1 MKNTIVT
8 LFAGSVLA
16 VFLAVHAEA
25 KVNPKSIVVE
35 SPQDLP
41 ELAQRKSE
49 AMYLRDS
56 GDGRTVLYLEQDQ
69 GRTLA
74 VFDVSDPST
83 IRALAQAPVGAASP
97 YDFVQNVGDSAGLI
111 RYRDHSGF
119 AVINFKKF
127 KRPVLIEVPQLSA
140 GTEAETLGRN
150 ALLMTA
156 TTWLAEPDPQ
166 YQVIDIS
173 NPSQPVVL
181 ATIEG
186 VFQRLDRPDT
196 GTVFLLGNA
205 GLTVIRSLKVEEDNK
220 IALNQ
225 MNGN

>member
-1 MKNTIVT
+1 MRNIIARLFVGS
-8 LFAGSVLA
+8 LFAA
-16 VFLAVHAEA
+16 VLAVHADA

-35 SPQDLP
+35 SPQYLP
-41 ELAQRKSE
+41 ELAQRKTE
-49 AMYLRDS
+49 AMYLHES

-74 VFDVSDPST
+74 LLDVSDPST
-83 IRALAQAPVGAASP
+83 IRALAQVPVGAASP
-97 YDFVQNVGDSAGLI
+97 YDFVQDVGDSAALI
-111 RYRDHSGF
+111 RYRDHAGY

-127 KRPVLIEVPQLSA
+127 KHPVLFEAKQLSA

-156 TTWLAEPDPQ
+156 ATRIADPDPQ
-166 YQVIDIS
+166 YQVVDIS
-173 NPSQPVVL
+173 NPCQPVVL
-181 ATIEG
+181 ASIEG
-186 VFQRLDRPDT
+186 VLQRLDKPDT

-205 GLTVIRSLKVEEDNK
+205 GLTVIRNLKLEEDSK

-225 MNGN
+225 MYGG